1 MGLRETGASGIAD
14 SKYKQLMENFC
25 CKGKKRNK
33 VVLEKKI
40 ESRVCALLLLL
51 LLMLVLL
58 QMGEILIC
66 QWPDGNFQ
74 LESWKK
80 KSDDVRDKKI
90 NCNSKFLLE
99 IGKKKYSLECSSC
112 LRQQQRLFL
121 NFQVREGGVQ
131 MQRGC
136 SFRVASLRNPLL
148 IAFYFSV
155 K

>member
-1 MGLRETGASGIAD
+1 MAFNLPCPICSPLNKTACLKLTTFKFKPMQPIVYIKSYGRGTALYVVKKSNVNGMGLRETGASGIAD

-66 QWPDGNFQ
+66 
-74 LESWKK
+74 
-80 KSDDVRDKKI
+80 
-90 NCNSKFLLE
+90 
-99 IGKKKYSLECSSC
+99 
-112 LRQQQRLFL
+112 
-121 NFQVREGGVQ
+121 
-131 MQRGC
+131 
-136 SFRVASLRNPLL
+136 
-148 IAFYFSV
+148 
-155 K
+155 